1 MEIEFGNAGE
11 METRGTG
18 WFIGFSDWT
27 KLGTSGLRH
36 VPASDE
42 LTGLCVKWYAHAN
55 GHPHGESKPVSEGRS
70 ISMLVGPDGE
80 FRIEFAPTAD
90 FDPAETVVHVLR
102 RPGDFAAW
110 GAGIHHRAYSGE
122 RAVIL
127 TIRWTPKHEG
137 EAANRR

>member
-1 MEIEFGNAGE
+1 VDIEFGNAGE

-27 KLGTSGLRH
+27 KLGTSGAAPRAAERRAH
-36 VPASDE
+36 
-42 LTGLCVKWYAHAN
+42 GLCVKWYAHAQRS
-55 GHPHGESKPVSEGRS
+55 PHGESKPVSEGRS

-80 FRIEFAPTAD
+80 FRIELAPTAD

-110 GAGIHHRAYSGE
+110 ARASITGP
-122 RAVIL
+122 
-127 TIRWTPKHEG
+127 T
-137 EAANRR
+137 AANGR